1 MNQTWESFLDEAM
14 EYLQSQQDRLNA
26 DYQLSSWQRYN
37 YNQEGGTIVFSS
49 DGRIGI
55 VADIH
60 IVGSTSKSGGTW
72 LWAWDNPSVLD
83 RVKHCLT
90 DVRTFGEVHGFDKL
104 TTPKWPGDERDGWEM
119 TAVAAFIL
127 QTQGAYRA
135 PHDNGVLFMVLRNIR
150 RPT

>member
-37 YNQEGGTIVFSS
+37 YNQEAGTIVFSS

-55 VADIH
+55 IADIH
-60 IVGSTSKSGGTW
+60 IVGSTSKNGGTW

-90 DVRTFGEVHGFDKL
+90 EVRTFGEVHGFDKL
-104 TTPKWPGDERDGWEM
+104 TTAKWPGDERDGWEM
-119 TAVAAFIL
+119 TAAAAFIL

-135 PHDNGVLFMVLRNIR
+135 PDDNGVLFMVLRNIR